1 MKQELPKTDDVSF
14 GLYLSKIDHNTL
26 HQLTI
31 NQIKAEDIID
41 EILKHEYLQIDC
53 LNIICGDEMPLP
65 PKIREEMLKEE
76 LLLSDDPTIHL
87 YMDVLFSKK
96 IIIDLLVEHTNET
109 GREKIIALHSRLIN
123 FDKGNINY
131 N

>member
-1 MKQELPKTDDVSF
+1 MKQELPQTDDVSF

-53 LNIICGDEMPLP
+53 LNIICGDDMPLP

-87 YMDVLFSKK
+87 YMDILFSKK
-96 IIIDLLVEHTNET
+96 IIIDMLVEHTNET

-123 FDKGNINY
+123 FDKGDINY

>member
-1 MKQELPKTDDVSF
+1 MKQELPQTDDVSF

-53 LNIICGDEMPLP
+53 LNIICGDDMPLP

-87 YMDVLFSKK
+87 YMDILFSKK
-96 IIIDLLVEHTNET
+96 IIIDMLVEHTNET